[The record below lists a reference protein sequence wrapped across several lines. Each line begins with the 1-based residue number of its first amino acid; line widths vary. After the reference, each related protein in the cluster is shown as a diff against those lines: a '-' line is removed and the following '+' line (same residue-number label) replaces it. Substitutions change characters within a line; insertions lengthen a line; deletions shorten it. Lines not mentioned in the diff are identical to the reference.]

1 MKKEDLKYEQLIDI
15 LKKSK
20 PEFKDEEVINDRIL
34 RQIQLNKQKPE
45 FKDML
50 IEFFFGWVY
59 VGWVRKSMVTAALL
73 VISIFIY
80 QQSLILKRFEQLP
93 KQEMPATEFNM
104 SSLKSEVE
112 TRILQYQLSN
122 KDISEKQRLLTEKEI
137 DNFIKSLKKIKH
149 KNKELLELVENDPLL
164 KEYLEM
170 KMKEAE

>member
-15 LKKSK
+15 LRKSK

>member
-80 QQSLILKRFEQLP
+80 QQSLILKRLEQLP